1 MSYTT
6 LCILLIILAA
16 ILFLKELREH
26 RDRSN
31 VEKVYNQEKA
41 DQIIDYLNAQERLI
55 KEMNGRIDCLGDVVD
70 ILVKMQDQNEVARKN
85 FVK

>member
-1 MSYTT
+1 MQNT
-6 LCILLIILAA
+6 ILIIMLVL
-16 ILFLKELREH
+16 ILFLFFRQLHQDKIQRNFDKLS
-26 RDRSN
+26 DP
-31 VEKVYNQEKA
+31 EKA
-41 DQIIDYLNAQERLI
+41 DQIIDYLNTQERLI

>member
-1 MSYTT
+1 MQNT
-6 LCILLIILAA
+6 ILIIMLAL
-16 ILFLKELREH
+16 IVFLFFRQLHQDKIQRNFDKLS
-26 RDRSN
+26 DP
-31 VEKVYNQEKA
+31 EKA